1 MIPIEV
7 SSVAK
12 TRHTPR
18 TSVASSNPPTEH
30 HRALHPPGGVG
41 SISHRSFPAHAKLTF
56 PLERSVHSSHPRRL
70 FRISACLSSLSYVST
85 SFATSS
91 LVSQPL
97 SVSHLERFQQL
108 LADVHVSCSVCL
120 VHFVVQKR
128 APCRNHGGA
137 TCRRVGGGHV
147 GWFPRV

>member
-41 SISHRSFPAHAKLTF
+41 SISHRSFPIHAKLPF
-56 PLERSVHSSHPRRL
+56 PLDRAVHSSHPRRL